1 MENWEKK
8 AIFGFV
14 GYVIAGILNIKLV
27 IAMLMSL
34 IVVFIMVVTDNHDED
49 IEDISDLYNISDE
62 MMKEYSAELLILS
75 ATFTL
80 FTAMLFNAFI

>member
-14 GYVIAGILNIKLV
+14 GYVIAAILNIKLV
-27 IAMLMSL
+27 IAMLISL
-34 IVVFIMVVTDNHDED
+34 IVVFVMVVTDNHNED
-49 IEDISDLYNISDE
+49 VKDISDLYNISDE
-62 MMKEYSAELLILS
+62 MLKEYSAELLILS

-80 FTAMLFNAFI
+80 FTAILYNAFV

>member
-14 GYVIAGILNIKLV
+14 EYVIAAILNIKLV
-27 IAMLMSL
+27 IAMLISL
-34 IVVFIMVVTDNHDED
+34 IVVFVMVVTDNHNED
-49 IEDISDLYNISDE
+49 VKDISDLYNISDE
-62 MMKEYSAELLILS
+62 MLKEYFVELLILS

-80 FTAMLFNAFI
+80 FSVILFNAFV

>member
-14 GYVIAGILNIKLV
+14 EYVIAAILNIKLV
-27 IAMLMSL
+27 IAMLISL
-34 IVVFIMVVTDNHDED
+34 IVVFVMVVTDNHNED
-49 IEDISDLYNISDE
+49 VKDISDLYNISDG
-62 MMKEYSAELLILS
+62 MLKEYFVELLILS

-80 FTAMLFNAFI
+80 FSVILFNAFV